1 MPNTAKRT
9 PLSYDE
15 FLALERASTS
25 KHEFAGG
32 EVFAMSGAKRAHNV
46 ATANVSRLFG
56 NALRERPCVVFS
68 PDMRIRTADD
78 VATYPD
84 VTVVCG
90 DLEFS
95 DAEEDELRNPT
106 VIVEVLS
113 DSTEAYDRGDKLAH
127 YQTIPSLRDVLF
139 VATNVARIDHYARH
153 EDGSWLR
160 RSYVRGETARVVS
173 VDVALAVN
181 DVYEKVFLDRPET
194 T

>member
-1 MPNTAKRT
+1 MEGMSNAATRR
-9 PLSYDE
+9 PLTYE
-15 FLALERASTS
+15 QYLALERAAAE

-32 EVFAMSGAKRAHNV
+32 ELFAMSGAKRAHNV

-56 NALRERPCVVFS
+56 NALRDRPCVVFS
-68 PDMRIRTADD
+68 PDMRVRTADD

-90 DLEFS
+90 GLEFS

-127 YQTIPSLRDVLF
+127 YQTIASLRDVVF
-139 VATNVARIDHYARH
+139 VATKVARLDHYTRQD
-153 EDGSWLR
+153 DGSWAR
-160 RSYVRGETARVVS
+160 RSYARGESAHVAS
-173 VDVALAVN
+173 VDVSLPVDEVYDKVLA
-181 DVYEKVFLDRPET
+181 
-194 T
+194 